1 MFQYIVKRFLII
13 IPLLLALS
21 VVVFV
26 IIQLPPG
33 DYLTTYINQL
43 RSSGM
48 QIDEDYIAALEA
60 RYGLDQ
66 PMYMQYFKWMK
77 NIIFEGDLGY
87 SFVYKRSVNA
97 LVASRLPATLSISL
111 VSVVLIWLI
120 AFPMGFYS
128 ATHKYSFGDYAF
140 TGISFFGVSV
150 PQFLLAIVIM
160 YLYFLVTRQYAGGLY
175 SDVFAGKAWTWAKF
189 VDMLKHVWIPLL
201 VISITGTA
209 GLFKTFRANLMDEIT
224 KPYVK
229 TARAKGLSYR
239 KLLVK
244 YPVRIALI
252 PFISTVG
259 WMLPGLISGQTVLAM
274 VLSLPTI
281 GPLLITALQNQDM
294 YLAGSI
300 VFIMGTLAMIGT
312 LVSDILLAVTD
323 PRIRSS
329 M

>member
-1 MFQYIVKRFLII
+1 MLQYIVKRTLVL

-21 VVVFV
+21 IVVFI

-43 RSSGM
+43 RSTGM
-48 QIDEDYIAALEA
+48 EVTEDQIKALEA
-60 RYGLDQ
+60 RYGFDQ
-66 PMYMQYFKWMK
+66 PMYIQYLKWMK
-77 NIIFEGDLGY
+77 NLLKGDMGY
-87 SFVYKRSVNA
+87 SFVYNRPVNA
-97 LVASRLPATLSISL
+97 LVGSRLPATIAISL
-111 VSVVLIWLI
+111 VSTILIWLI
-120 AFPMGFYS
+120 AFPIGFYS

-150 PQFLLAIVIM
+150 PEFLLAILIM
-160 YLYFLVTRQYAGGLY
+160 YLYFLVTRKYAGGLY
-175 SDVFAGKAWTWAKF
+175 SDVYAGKPWTWDKI

-201 VISITGTA
+201 VIAITGTA
-209 GLFKTFRANLMDEIT
+209 GLFKTFRANLLDELG

-229 TARAKGLSYR
+229 TARAKGVSNMR
-239 KLLVK
+239 LLIK

-252 PFISTVG
+252 PFIATVG
-259 WMLPGLISGQTVLAM
+259 WMLPGLISGQTVLSM
-274 VLSLPTI
+274 VLSLPTV

-300 VFIMGTLAMIGT
+300 VFVMGLMAMIGT

-323 PRIRSS
+323 PRIRNS

>member
-1 MFQYIVKRFLII
+1 MLQYIVKRTLVL

-21 VVVFV
+21 IVVFI

-43 RSSGM
+43 RSTGM
-48 QIDEDYIAALEA
+48 EVTEDQIKALEA
-60 RYGLDQ
+60 RYGFDQ
-66 PMYMQYFKWMK
+66 PMYIQYLKWMK
-77 NIIFEGDLGY
+77 NLLKGDMGY
-87 SFVYKRSVNA
+87 SFVYNRPVNA
-97 LVASRLPATLSISL
+97 LVGSRLPATIAISL
-111 VSVVLIWLI
+111 VSTILIWLI
-120 AFPMGFYS
+120 AFPIGFYS

-150 PQFLLAIVIM
+150 PEFLLAILIM
-160 YLYFLVTRQYAGGLY
+160 YLYFLVTRKYAGGLY
-175 SDVFAGKAWTWAKF
+175 SDVYAGKPWTWDKI

-201 VISITGTA
+201 VIAITGTA
-209 GLFKTFRANLMDEIT
+209 GLFKTFRANLLDELG

-229 TARAKGLSYR
+229 TARAKGVSNMR
-239 KLLVK
+239 LLIK

-252 PFISTVG
+252 PFIATVG
-259 WMLPGLISGQTVLAM
+259 WMLPGLISGQTVLSM
-274 VLSLPTI
+274 VLSLPTV

-300 VFIMGTLAMIGT
+300 VFVMGLMAMIGT
-312 LVSDILLAVTD
+312 LVSDFLLAVTD
-323 PRIRSS
+323 PRIRNS

>member
-1 MFQYIVKRFLII
+1 MLQYIVKRTLVL

-21 VVVFV
+21 IVVFI

-43 RSSGM
+43 RSTGM
-48 QIDEDYIAALEA
+48 EVTEDQIKALEA
-60 RYGLDQ
+60 RYGFDQ
-66 PMYMQYFKWMK
+66 PMYIQYLKWMK
-77 NIIFEGDLGY
+77 NLLKGDMGY
-87 SFVYKRSVNA
+87 SFVYNRPVNA
-97 LVASRLPATLSISL
+97 LVGSRLPATIAISL
-111 VSVVLIWLI
+111 VSTILIWLI
-120 AFPMGFYS
+120 AFPIGFYS

-150 PQFLLAIVIM
+150 PEFLLAILIM
-160 YLYFLVTRQYAGGLY
+160 YLYFLVTRKYAGGLY
-175 SDVFAGKAWTWAKF
+175 SDVYAGKPWTWDKI

-201 VISITGTA
+201 VIAITGTA
-209 GLFKTFRANLMDEIT
+209 GLFKTFRANLLDELS

-229 TARAKGLSYR
+229 TARAKGVSNMR
-239 KLLVK
+239 LLIK

-252 PFISTVG
+252 PFIATVG
-259 WMLPGLISGQTVLAM
+259 WMLPGLISGQTVLSM
-274 VLSLPTI
+274 VLSLPTV

-300 VFIMGTLAMIGT
+300 VFVMGLMAMIGT

-323 PRIRSS
+323 PRIRNS

>member
-1 MFQYIVKRFLII
+1 MLQYIVKRTLVL

-21 VVVFV
+21 IVVFI

-43 RSSGM
+43 RSTGM
-48 QIDEDYIAALEA
+48 EVTEDQIKALEA
-60 RYGLDQ
+60 RYGFDQ
-66 PMYMQYFKWMK
+66 PMYIQYLKWMK
-77 NIIFEGDLGY
+77 NLLKGDMGY
-87 SFVYKRSVNA
+87 SFVYNRPVNA
-97 LVASRLPATLSISL
+97 LVGSRLPATIAISL
-111 VSVVLIWLI
+111 VSTILIWLI
-120 AFPMGFYS
+120 AFPIGFYS

-150 PQFLLAIVIM
+150 PEFLLAILIM
-160 YLYFLVTRQYAGGLY
+160 YLYFLVTRKYAGGLY
-175 SDVFAGKAWTWAKF
+175 SDVYAGKPWTWDKI

-201 VISITGTA
+201 VIAITGTA
-209 GLFKTFRANLMDEIT
+209 GLFKTFRANLLDELG

-229 TARAKGLSYR
+229 TARAKGVSNMR
-239 KLLVK
+239 LLIK

-252 PFISTVG
+252 PFIATVG
-259 WMLPGLISGQTVLAM
+259 WMLPGLISGQTVLSM
-274 VLSLPTI
+274 VLSLPTV

-300 VFIMGTLAMIGT
+300 VFVMGLMAMIGT
-312 LVSDILLAVTD
+312 LVSDILLAVTN
-323 PRIRSS
+323 PRIRNS

>member
-1 MFQYIVKRFLII
+1 MLQYIVKRTLVL

-21 VVVFV
+21 IVVFI

-43 RSSGM
+43 RSTGM
-48 QIDEDYIAALEA
+48 EVTEDQIKALEA
-60 RYGLDQ
+60 RYGFDQ
-66 PMYMQYFKWMK
+66 PMYIQYLKWMK
-77 NIIFEGDLGY
+77 NLLKGDMGY
-87 SFVYKRSVNA
+87 SFVYNRPVNA
-97 LVASRLPATLSISL
+97 LVGSRLPATIAISL
-111 VSVVLIWLI
+111 VSTILIWLI
-120 AFPMGFYS
+120 AFPIGFYS

-150 PQFLLAIVIM
+150 PEFLLAILIM
-160 YLYFLVTRQYAGGLY
+160 YLYFLVTRKYAGGLY
-175 SDVFAGKAWTWAKF
+175 SDVYAGKPWTWDKI

-201 VISITGTA
+201 VIAITGTA
-209 GLFKTFRANLMDEIT
+209 GLFKTFRANLLDELG

-229 TARAKGLSYR
+229 TARAKGVSNMR
-239 KLLVK
+239 LLIK

-252 PFISTVG
+252 PFIATVG
-259 WMLPGLISGQTVLAM
+259 WMLPGLISGQTVLSM
-274 VLSLPTI
+274 VLSLPTVC
-281 GPLLITALQNQDM
+281 PLLITALQNQDM

-300 VFIMGTLAMIGT
+300 VFVMGLMAMIGT

-323 PRIRSS
+323 PRIRNS

>member
-1 MFQYIVKRFLII
+1 MLQYIVKRTLVL

-21 VVVFV
+21 IVVFI

-43 RSSGM
+43 RSTGM
-48 QIDEDYIAALEA
+48 EVTKDQIKALEA
-60 RYGLDQ
+60 RYGFDQ
-66 PMYMQYFKWMK
+66 PMYIQYLKWMK
-77 NIIFEGDLGY
+77 NLLKGDMGY
-87 SFVYKRSVNA
+87 SFVYNRPVNA
-97 LVASRLPATLSISL
+97 LVGSRLPATIAISL
-111 VSVVLIWLI
+111 VSTILIWLI
-120 AFPMGFYS
+120 AFPIGFYS

-150 PQFLLAIVIM
+150 PEFLLAILIM
-160 YLYFLVTRQYAGGLY
+160 YLYFLVTRKYAGGLY
-175 SDVFAGKAWTWAKF
+175 SDVYAGKPWTWDKI

-201 VISITGTA
+201 VIAITGTA
-209 GLFKTFRANLMDEIT
+209 GLFKTFRANLLDELG

-229 TARAKGLSYR
+229 TARAKGVSNMR
-239 KLLVK
+239 LLIK

-252 PFISTVG
+252 PFIATVG
-259 WMLPGLISGQTVLAM
+259 WMLPGLISGQTVLSM
-274 VLSLPTI
+274 VLSLPTV

-300 VFIMGTLAMIGT
+300 VFVMGLMAMIGT

-323 PRIRSS
+323 PRIRNS

>member
-1 MFQYIVKRFLII
+1 MLQYIVKRTLVL

-21 VVVFV
+21 IVVFI

-43 RSSGM
+43 RSTGM
-48 QIDEDYIAALEA
+48 EVTEDQIKALEA
-60 RYGLDQ
+60 RYGFDQ
-66 PMYMQYFKWMK
+66 PMYIQYLKWMK
-77 NIIFEGDLGY
+77 NLLKGNMGY
-87 SFVYKRSVNA
+87 SFVYNRPVNA
-97 LVASRLPATLSISL
+97 LVGSRLPATIAISL
-111 VSVVLIWLI
+111 VSTILIWLI
-120 AFPMGFYS
+120 AFPIGFYS

-150 PQFLLAIVIM
+150 PEFLLAILIM
-160 YLYFLVTRQYAGGLY
+160 YLYFLVTRKYAGGLY
-175 SDVFAGKAWTWAKF
+175 SDVYAGKPWTWDKI

-201 VISITGTA
+201 VIAITGTA
-209 GLFKTFRANLMDEIT
+209 GLFKTFRANLLDELG

-229 TARAKGLSYR
+229 TARAKGVSNMR
-239 KLLVK
+239 LLIK

-252 PFISTVG
+252 PFIATVG
-259 WMLPGLISGQTVLAM
+259 WMLPGLISGQTVLSM
-274 VLSLPTI
+274 VLSLPTV

-300 VFIMGTLAMIGT
+300 VFVMGLMAMIGT

-323 PRIRSS
+323 PRIRNS